1 MTIKIPK
8 VFISYSWDN
17 EDHKEW
23 VRNLADKL
31 RENGVD
37 VDLDQYDLSPGDRLP
52 KFMEEKITNSDFV
65 LIVCTENYKI
75 KADNRKSGVGYEGHI
90 ISSELF
96 SKNND
101 KKFIPIVKNN
111 FSSDILPVFLSG
123 KLGIPLLEDID
134 TDENSF
140 NDLLATLFQVQV
152 KKKPKLGDVPNFISK
167 SAPKEIE
174 KIDSQ
179 DIRIEGIITNEVTV
193 PKMDGTRGSALY
205 KIPFQL
211 NNEPS
216 QLWTELFLRNWQAPP
231 RFTLMHRPSIA
242 RVVGHKIIL
251 DGTTI
256 EEVKEYHRDTLK
268 LCVEKANQ
276 DEQMILEKQ
285 RIKQEKE
292 NERIAN
298 HYDKIAQFSEDI
310 TF

>member
-111 FSSDILPVFLSG
+111 FSSDTLPVFLSG
-123 KLGIPLLEDID
+123 KLGIPLPEDID

-231 RFTLMHRPSIA
+231 RFTLMHRSSIA